1 MGGGAMNFIYSLKK
15 LSKIL
20 MPIFPCLPAKKGCS
34 TKKMIFPDFSCLLL
48 VTKSKFKRLF
58 TQNTSIMK
66 RKQFQLIG
74 IFAILNLVLSSCWFL
89 GPSVRG
95 NGNVT
100 EEVRQVGDFDQIDVS
115 RGMNVYITQGTPQ
128 KVVVIADNNLHE
140 VIETRV
146 EGQTLKI
153 FVNENVRWA
162 KEKKVMVTVEKLTS
176 VKTSSGSN
184 AWSQNQIM
192 SEDLELRASSG
203 ANLTMEVNAK
213 SLNAD
218 CSSGA
223 NIKLSG
229 LAKEA
234 ELEASS
240 GANLIGDE
248 LKVDNCRM
256 KTSSGA
262 NVSATVNE
270 RLDAHASSGG
280 NVVYYGEPKST
291 EVSTSSGGNIRK
303 K

>member
-1 MGGGAMNFIYSLKK
+1 
-15 LSKIL
+15 
-20 MPIFPCLPAKKGCS
+20 
-34 TKKMIFPDFSCLLL
+34 
-48 VTKSKFKRLF
+48 
-58 TQNTSIMK
+58 MK

-74 IFAILNLVLSSCWFL
+74 IFAILSVVLSSCWFL

-100 EEVRQVGDFDQIDVS
+100 EEVRQVGEFKQIDVS
-115 RGMNVYITQGTPQ
+115 RGMNVYILQGSPQ
-128 KVVVIADNNLHE
+128 KIVVIADNNLHE

-146 EGQTLKI
+146 DGSILKI
-153 FVNENVRWA
+153 FTNENVRWA
-162 KEKKVMVTVEKLTS
+162 KEKKVMVTVEKLS
-176 VKTSSGSN
+176 AVKASSGSN
-184 AWSQNQIM
+184 VWSQNQIM

-213 SLNAD
+213 RLNGD

-229 LAKEA
+229 LAQEA

-240 GANLIGDE
+240 GANLIGDA
-248 LKVDNCRM
+248 LKVDACRM

-270 RLDAHASSGG
+270 RLNARASSGG
-280 NVVYYGEPKST
+280 NIVYYGEPKST
-291 EVSTSSGGNIRK
+291 DVHTSSGGNIRK

>member
-1 MGGGAMNFIYSLKK
+1 
-15 LSKIL
+15 
-20 MPIFPCLPAKKGCS
+20 
-34 TKKMIFPDFSCLLL
+34 
-48 VTKSKFKRLF
+48 
-58 TQNTSIMK
+58 MK

-74 IFAILNLVLSSCWFL
+74 IFAILSLVLSSCWFL

-100 EEVRQVGDFDQIDVS
+100 EEVRQVGEFDQIDVS
-115 RGMNVYITQGTPQ
+115 RGMNVYITQGSPA

-146 EGQTLKI
+146 EGHTLKV

-162 KEKKVMVTVEKLTS
+162 KEKKVMVTVEKLS
-176 VKTSSGSN
+176 AVKTSSGSN

-270 RLDAHASSGG
+270 KLDARASSGG

-291 EVSTSSGGNIRK
+291 DVSTSSGGNIRK